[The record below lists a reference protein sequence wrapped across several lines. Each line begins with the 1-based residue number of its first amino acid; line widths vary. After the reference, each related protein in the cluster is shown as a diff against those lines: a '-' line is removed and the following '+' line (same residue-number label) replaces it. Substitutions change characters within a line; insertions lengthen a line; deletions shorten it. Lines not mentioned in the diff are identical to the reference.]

1 MSGWLS
7 RARSFKVTA
16 AVGVV
21 GILLAAVG
29 SALLLTS
36 PADGSSDDRKQVLSR
51 ASDFAVAY
59 NTYDVSDVSDYQ
71 KRLSAL
77 LSPKYKAQFVEVTNA
92 IFTAIKD
99 KKQTSGDAKLLAT
112 AVDSIDKDSAEVM
125 VAVDA
130 SISNTDNKAAV
141 QRHFRWIVSFEK
153 IKGEWLVSNFESVA
167 PVTAAT
173 TPPETPTPTPTATT
187 EGAAK

>member
-1 MSGWLS
+1 MSGWTN
-7 RARSFKVTA
+7 RARSIKVTA
-16 AVGVV
+16 VV
-21 GILLAAVG
+21 GLIGMVFAAVG
-29 SALLLTS
+29 GVLLLTGGG
-36 PADGSSDDRKQVLSR
+36 DGSSEARKQVLAR

-59 NTYDVSDVSDYQ
+59 NTYDVADVADYQ
-71 KRLSAL
+71 KRLSTL
-77 LSPKYKAQFVEVTNA
+77 LSPTYKAQFVEVTDA

-99 KKQTSGDAKLLAT
+99 KKQTSGDAKLLGT
-112 AVDSIDKDSAEVM
+112 AIDSIDEDSAEVL

-141 QRHFRWIVSFEK
+141 ARHFRWVVSFEK

-167 PVTAAT
+167 PVTADT
-173 TPPETPTPTPTATT
+173 TAPEAATPTPTATE